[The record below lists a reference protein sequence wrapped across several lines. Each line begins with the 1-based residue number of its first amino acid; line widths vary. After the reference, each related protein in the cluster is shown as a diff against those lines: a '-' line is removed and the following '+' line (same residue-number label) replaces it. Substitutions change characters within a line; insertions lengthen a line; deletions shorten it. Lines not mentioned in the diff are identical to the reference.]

1 MFARLGVA
9 CSFRPDRP
17 LYQVPCHLNN
27 RKQTM
32 KTSNISIFSVPVLV
46 AGSIALSG
54 CGQRSAANPTKI
66 SYSQVGVC
74 KSYATLT
81 AKPNEGF
88 VVFKIETIDNAK
100 QNSPFHLDPERL
112 LVDQTTAE
120 FQQKDIS
127 RRSRRFINPDP
138 RFVQA
143 MGVKGLAR
151 AAFPANEKTDVNS
164 FVIVPLPLDIGL
176 GGPNAKQYSF
186 DLVYDTTTTEVQ
198 VGSNEVVTTKT
209 NAAVA
214 EYPVVEN
221 CKELA
226 YK

>member
-1 MFARLGVA
+1 
-9 CSFRPDRP
+9 
-17 LYQVPCHLNN
+17 
-27 RKQTM
+27 M
-32 KTSNISIFSVPVLV
+32 KTSNIAILSVPMLV

-54 CGQRSAANPTKI
+54 CGRRSATNPTMI

-74 KSYATLT
+74 KSYATL
-81 AKPNEGF
+81 AGNVKPNEGF
-88 VVFKIETIDNAK
+88 VIFKIETIDNAK
-100 QNSPFHLDPERL
+100 QSDTFYLDPERL
-112 LVDQTTAE
+112 MVDQTTAE

-127 RRSRRFINPDP
+127 RRSRRFIDADP
-138 RFVQA
+138 RFAQA

-198 VGSNEVVTTKT
+198 TGSKDVVTTKT

-214 EYPVVEN
+214 KYSVVEN

-226 YK
+226 LK

>member
-1 MFARLGVA
+1 MNH
-9 CSFRPDRP
+9 P
-17 LYQVPCHLNN
+17 LSTPAQPTQEE
-27 RKQTM
+27 RDM
-32 KTSNISIFSVPVLV
+32 KTSNIAILSVPMLV

-54 CGQRSAANPTKI
+54 CGKRSATNPTMI

-81 AKPNEGF
+81 GNEQKAKPNEGF
-88 VVFKIETIDNAK
+88 VIFKIETIDNAK
-100 QNSPFHLDPERL
+100 QSDTFYLDPERL
-112 LVDQTTAE
+112 MVDQTTAE

-127 RRSRRFINPDP
+127 RRSRRFIDADP
-138 RFVQA
+138 RFAQA

-164 FVIVPLPLDIGL
+164 FVIVPLPLDSGL

-198 VGSNEVVTTKT
+198 VGSKDVVTTKT

-214 EYPVVEN
+214 KYSVVEN

-226 YK
+226 FK

>member
-1 MFARLGVA
+1 
-9 CSFRPDRP
+9 
-17 LYQVPCHLNN
+17 
-27 RKQTM
+27 M
-32 KTSNISIFSVPVLV
+32 KTSNIAILSVPMLV

-54 CGQRSAANPTKI
+54 CGKRSAKNPTMI

-81 AKPNEGF
+81 GNEEKAKPNEGF
-88 VVFKIETIDNAK
+88 VIFKIETVDNSK
-100 QNSPFHLDPERL
+100 QSDTFHLDPERL
-112 LVDQTTAE
+112 MVDQTTAE

-127 RRSRRFINPDP
+127 RRSRRFIDADP
-138 RFVQA
+138 RFAQA

-151 AAFPANEKTDVNS
+151 AAFPANQKTDVNS

-186 DLVYDTTTTEVQ
+186 DLAYDTTTTEVQ
-198 VGSNEVVTTKT
+198 VGTNDVVTTKT
-209 NAAVA
+209 NAAVHK
-214 EYPVVEN
+214 YPVVEN
-221 CKELA
+221 CKELD

>member
-1 MFARLGVA
+1 M
-9 CSFRPDRP
+9 
-17 LYQVPCHLNN
+17 
-27 RKQTM
+27 
-32 KTSNISIFSVPVLV
+32 LV

-54 CGQRSAANPTKI
+54 CGKRSATNPTMI

-74 KSYATLT
+74 KSYAALPGNEQK

-88 VVFKIETIDNAK
+88 VIFKIETIDNAK
-100 QNSPFHLDPERL
+100 QSDTFYLDPERL
-112 LVDQTTAE
+112 MVDQTTAE

-127 RRSRRFINPDP
+127 RRSRRFIDADP
-138 RFVQA
+138 RFAQA

-198 VGSNEVVTTKT
+198 TGSKDVVTTKT

-214 EYPVVEN
+214 NYPVVEN

-226 YK
+226 LK

>member
-1 MFARLGVA
+1 M
-9 CSFRPDRP
+9 
-17 LYQVPCHLNN
+17 
-27 RKQTM
+27 
-32 KTSNISIFSVPVLV
+32 LV

-54 CGQRSAANPTKI
+54 CGKRSAKNPTMI

-74 KSYATLT
+74 KSYASQTGNEEK

-88 VVFKIETIDNAK
+88 VIFKIESVDNTK
-100 QNSPFHLDPERL
+100 QSDLFYMDPERFM
-112 LVDQTTAE
+112 VDQTTAE

-127 RRSRRFINPDP
+127 RRSRRFIDVDP

-151 AAFPANEKTDVNS
+151 ATFPANQKTDVNS
-164 FVIVPLPLDIGL
+164 FVIVPLPLDVGL

-186 DLVYDTTTTEVQ
+186 DLMYDTTTTEVQ
-198 VGSNEVVTTKT
+198 VGTNDVVTTKT
-209 NAAVA
+209 NAAA
-214 EYPVVEN
+214 TSFPVIEN
-221 CKELA
+221 CKELD

>member
-1 MFARLGVA
+1 
-9 CSFRPDRP
+9 
-17 LYQVPCHLNN
+17 
-27 RKQTM
+27 M
-32 KTSNISIFSVPVLV
+32 KTSNIALLSVSMLV

-54 CGQRSAANPTKI
+54 CGKRSATNPTMI

-74 KSYATLT
+74 KSYAALPGNEQKT
-81 AKPNEGF
+81 KPNEGF
-88 VVFKIETIDNAK
+88 VIFKIETIDNAK
-100 QNSPFHLDPERL
+100 QSDTFYLDPERL
-112 LVDQTTAE
+112 MVDQTTAE

-127 RRSRRFINPDP
+127 RRSRRFIDADP
-138 RFVQA
+138 RFAQA

-198 VGSNEVVTTKT
+198 TGSKDIVTTKT
-209 NAAVA
+209 NADVA
-214 EYPVVEN
+214 KYPVVEN

>member
-1 MFARLGVA
+1 
-9 CSFRPDRP
+9 
-17 LYQVPCHLNN
+17 
-27 RKQTM
+27 M
-32 KTSNISIFSVPVLV
+32 KTSNIAILSVPMLV

-54 CGQRSAANPTKI
+54 CGKRSATNPTMI

-81 AKPNEGF
+81 GNEETAKPDEGF
-88 VVFKIETIDNAK
+88 VIFKIETIDNAK
-100 QNSPFHLDPERL
+100 QSDTFYLDPERL
-112 LVDQTTAE
+112 MIDQTTAE

-127 RRSRRFINPDP
+127 RRSRRFIDADP
-138 RFVQA
+138 RFAQA

-164 FVIVPLPLDIGL
+164 FVIVPLRLDIGL

-198 VGSNEVVTTKT
+198 VGTKDVVTTKT
-209 NAAVA
+209 NADVA
-214 EYPVVEN
+214 KYSVVEN

-226 YK
+226 LK

>member
-1 MFARLGVA
+1 
-9 CSFRPDRP
+9 
-17 LYQVPCHLNN
+17 
-27 RKQTM
+27 M
-32 KTSNISIFSVPVLV
+32 KPSNIAILSIPMLV

-54 CGQRSAANPTKI
+54 CGKRSAKNPTMI
-66 SYSQVGVC
+66 AYSQVGVC

-81 AKPNEGF
+81 GNEEKAKPNEGF
-88 VVFKIETIDNAK
+88 VIFKIETVDNAK
-100 QNSPFHLDPERL
+100 QSDPFYLDPERL
-112 LVDQTTAE
+112 MIDQTTAE

-127 RRSRRFINPDP
+127 RRSRRFVNVDP

-164 FVIVPLPLDIGL
+164 FVIVPLRLDIGL

-198 VGSNEVVTTKT
+198 TGSNEVVTTKT

-214 EYPVVEN
+214 KYAVVES

-226 YK
+226 FK

>member
-1 MFARLGVA
+1 
-9 CSFRPDRP
+9 
-17 LYQVPCHLNN
+17 
-27 RKQTM
+27 M
-32 KTSNISIFSVPVLV
+32 KTSNIAFLSVPMLV

-54 CGQRSAANPTKI
+54 CGKRSATNPTMI

-81 AKPNEGF
+81 GNEETAKPNEGF
-88 VVFKIETIDNAK
+88 VIFKIETIDNAK
-100 QNSPFHLDPERL
+100 QNSTFFLDPERL
-112 LVDQTTAE
+112 MIDQTTAE

-127 RRSRRFINPDP
+127 RRSRRFINADP
-138 RFVQA
+138 RFAQA

-198 VGSNEVVTTKT
+198 TGSKDVVTTKT
-209 NAAVA
+209 NAAV
-214 EYPVVEN
+214 PKFSVVEN

-226 YK
+226 F

>member
-1 MFARLGVA
+1 
-9 CSFRPDRP
+9 
-17 LYQVPCHLNN
+17 
-27 RKQTM
+27 M
-32 KTSNISIFSVPVLV
+32 KTSNIAILSVPMLV

-54 CGQRSAANPTKI
+54 CGRRSATNPTMI

-74 KSYATLT
+74 KSYATLAGNEEK

-88 VVFKIETIDNAK
+88 VIFKIETIDNAK
-100 QNSPFHLDPERL
+100 QSDTFHLDPERL
-112 LVDQTTAE
+112 MVDQTPAE

-127 RRSRRFINPDP
+127 RRSRRFINADP

-198 VGSNEVVTTKT
+198 VGSNDIVTTKT
-209 NAAVA
+209 NADVA
-214 EYPVVEN
+214 KYAVVEN

-226 YK
+226 LK

>member
-1 MFARLGVA
+1 M
-9 CSFRPDRP
+9 
-17 LYQVPCHLNN
+17 
-27 RKQTM
+27 
-32 KTSNISIFSVPVLV
+32 LV

-54 CGQRSAANPTKI
+54 CGKRSATNPTMI

-74 KSYATLT
+74 KSYATPT
-81 AKPNEGF
+81 GAANAKPNEGF
-88 VVFKIETIDNAK
+88 VIFKIETIDNAK
-100 QNSPFHLDPERL
+100 QNSTFYLDPERL
-112 LVDQTTAE
+112 MVDQTTAE

-127 RRSRRFINPDP
+127 RRSRRFIDADP
-138 RFVQA
+138 RFAQA

-151 AAFPANEKTDVNS
+151 AAFPANQKTDVNS
-164 FVIVPLPLDIGL
+164 FVVVPLPLDIGL

-198 VGSNEVVTTKT
+198 VGTKDVVTTKT

-214 EYPVVEN
+214 KYPVIEN

-226 YK
+226 FQ

>member
-1 MFARLGVA
+1 M
-9 CSFRPDRP
+9 
-17 LYQVPCHLNN
+17 
-27 RKQTM
+27 
-32 KTSNISIFSVPVLV
+32 LV

-54 CGQRSAANPTKI
+54 CGKRSATNPTMI

-81 AKPNEGF
+81 GNEEKAKPNEGF
-88 VVFKIETIDNAK
+88 VIFKIETIDNAK
-100 QNSPFHLDPERL
+100 QSDTFYLDPERL
-112 LVDQTTAE
+112 MVDQTTAE

-127 RRSRRFINPDP
+127 RRSRRFIDADP
-138 RFVQA
+138 RFAQA

-164 FVIVPLPLDIGL
+164 FVIVPLRLDIGL

-186 DLVYDTTTTEVQ
+186 DLLYDTTTTEVQ
-198 VGSNEVVTTKT
+198 VGTNDVVTAKT

-214 EYPVVEN
+214 EYPVIEN

>member
-1 MFARLGVA
+1 
-9 CSFRPDRP
+9 
-17 LYQVPCHLNN
+17 
-27 RKQTM
+27 M
-32 KTSNISIFSVPVLV
+32 KTSNIAILSVAMLV

-54 CGQRSAANPTKI
+54 CGKRSATNPTMI

-74 KSYATLT
+74 KSYAAPTGDEQK

-88 VVFKIETIDNAK
+88 VIFKIETIDNAK
-100 QNSPFHLDPERL
+100 QNSTFYLDPERL
-112 LVDQTTAE
+112 MIDQTTAE

-127 RRSRRFINPDP
+127 RRSRRFINADP
-138 RFVQA
+138 RFAQA

-164 FVIVPLPLDIGL
+164 FVIVPLPLDTGL

-186 DLVYDTTTTEVQ
+186 DLLYDTTTTEVQ
-198 VGSNEVVTTKT
+198 VGTNDVATTKT

-214 EYPVVEN
+214 KYSVVEN

-226 YK
+226 LK

>member
-1 MFARLGVA
+1 
-9 CSFRPDRP
+9 
-17 LYQVPCHLNN
+17 
-27 RKQTM
+27 M
-32 KTSNISIFSVPVLV
+32 KTSNLAMLSIPMLV

-54 CGQRSAANPTKI
+54 CGKRSAKNPTVI

-74 KSYATLT
+74 NSYAEEK

-88 VVFKIETIDNAK
+88 VIFKIESIDNAK
-100 QNSPFHLDPERL
+100 QSDPFYLDPERL
-112 LVDQTTAE
+112 MIDQTTAE

-127 RRSRRFINPDP
+127 RRSRRFIDVDP
-138 RFVQA
+138 RFAQA

-164 FVIVPLPLDIGL
+164 FVIVPLRLDVGL

-186 DLVYDTTTTEVQ
+186 DLLYDTTTTEVQ
-198 VGSNEVVTTKT
+198 TGSNDIVTTKT
-209 NAAVA
+209 NAAVDK
-214 EYPVVEN
+214 YSVVEN
-221 CKELA
+221 CKELD

>member
-1 MFARLGVA
+1 
-9 CSFRPDRP
+9 
-17 LYQVPCHLNN
+17 
-27 RKQTM
+27 M
-32 KTSNISIFSVPVLV
+32 KTSNVAILSVPMLV

-54 CGQRSAANPTKI
+54 CGKRSATNPTMI

-81 AKPNEGF
+81 GNEEKAKPDEGF
-88 VVFKIETIDNAK
+88 VIFKIETIDNAK
-100 QNSPFHLDPERL
+100 QSDTFYLDPERL
-112 LVDQTTAE
+112 MIDQTTAE

-127 RRSRRFINPDP
+127 RRSRRFIDADP
-138 RFVQA
+138 RFAQA

-164 FVIVPLPLDIGL
+164 FVIVPLRLDIGL

-198 VGSNEVVTTKT
+198 VGSKDVVTTKT
-209 NAAVA
+209 NADVA
-214 EYPVVEN
+214 KYSVVDN
-221 CKELA
+221 CKELD

>member
-1 MFARLGVA
+1 
-9 CSFRPDRP
+9 
-17 LYQVPCHLNN
+17 
-27 RKQTM
+27 M
-32 KTSNISIFSVPVLV
+32 KTSTIAILSVPMLV

-54 CGQRSAANPTKI
+54 CGKRSATNPTMI
-66 SYSQVGVC
+66 SYTQVGIC
-74 KSYATLT
+74 KSYATQSGDQEK

-88 VVFKIETIDNAK
+88 VIFKIETIDNAK
-100 QNSPFHLDPERL
+100 QSDTFYLDPERL
-112 LVDQTTAE
+112 MVDQTTAE

-127 RRSRRFINPDP
+127 RRSRRFIDVDP
-138 RFVQA
+138 RFAQA

-164 FVIVPLPLDIGL
+164 FVIVPLPLDTGL

-198 VGSNEVVTTKT
+198 TGSKDVVTTKT

-214 EYPVVEN
+214 KYSVVED

-226 YK
+226 LK

>member
-1 MFARLGVA
+1 
-9 CSFRPDRP
+9 
-17 LYQVPCHLNN
+17 
-27 RKQTM
+27 M
-32 KTSNISIFSVPVLV
+32 KTSNIAILSVPMLV

-54 CGQRSAANPTKI
+54 CGKRSATNPTKI

-74 KSYATLT
+74 KSYAAVPGNEQK

-88 VVFKIETIDNAK
+88 VIFKIETVDNSK
-100 QNSPFHLDPERL
+100 QSDTFHLDPERL
-112 LVDQTTAE
+112 MVDQTTPE

-127 RRSRRFINPDP
+127 RRSRRFIDADP

-151 AAFPANEKTDVNS
+151 STFPANQKTDVNS
-164 FVIVPLPLDIGL
+164 FVIVPLPLDVGL

-198 VGSNEVVTTKT
+198 VSSGEVVTTKT
-209 NAAVA
+209 NADVTS
-214 EYPVVEN
+214 YPVVEN
-221 CKELA
+221 CKELN

>member
-1 MFARLGVA
+1 
-9 CSFRPDRP
+9 
-17 LYQVPCHLNN
+17 
-27 RKQTM
+27 M
-32 KTSNISIFSVPVLV
+32 KTSNIAILSVPMLV

-54 CGQRSAANPTKI
+54 CGKRSATNPTMI

-74 KSYATLT
+74 KSYDEQK

-88 VVFKIETIDNAK
+88 VIFKIETIDNAK
-100 QNSPFHLDPERL
+100 QSDTFFLDPERL
-112 LVDQTTAE
+112 MVDQTTAE

-127 RRSRRFINPDP
+127 RRSRRFIDADP
-138 RFVQA
+138 RFAQA

-164 FVIVPLPLDIGL
+164 FVIVPLPLDTGL

-198 VGSNEVVTTKT
+198 VGSKDVVTTKT

-214 EYPVVEN
+214 KYSVVEN

-226 YK
+226 LK

>member
-1 MFARLGVA
+1 
-9 CSFRPDRP
+9 
-17 LYQVPCHLNN
+17 
-27 RKQTM
+27 M
-32 KTSNISIFSVPVLV
+32 KTSNISILSVSMLV
-46 AGSIALSG
+46 AGSIAVSG
-54 CGQRSAANPTKI
+54 CGKRSADNPTKI

-74 KSYATLT
+74 KSYAAQTGNEQK
-81 AKPNEGF
+81 AKPDEGF
-88 VVFKIETIDNAK
+88 VVFKIETIDNSK
-100 QNSPFHLDPERL
+100 QNSPFYLDPERL
-112 LVDQTTAE
+112 MIDQTTAE

-127 RRSRRFINPDP
+127 RRSRRFIDADP

-151 AAFPANEKTDVNS
+151 AAFPANQKTDVNS
-164 FVIVPLPLDIGL
+164 FVMVPLRLDIGL

-198 VGSNEVVTTKT
+198 VGTKDVVTTKT
-209 NAAVA
+209 NADVPKF
-214 EYPVVEN
+214 PVVEN